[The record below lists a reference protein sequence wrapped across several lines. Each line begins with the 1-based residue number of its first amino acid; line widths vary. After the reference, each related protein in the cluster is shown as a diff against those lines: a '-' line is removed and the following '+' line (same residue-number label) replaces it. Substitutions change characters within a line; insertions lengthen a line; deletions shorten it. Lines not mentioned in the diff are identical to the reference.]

1 MTNVSRACASD
12 RTPDGGRRRA
22 TPGDPDRTTD
32 GRPGPGVRPRAGPG
46 LLACLG
52 PGPVAA
58 LMYHARNGTRGVM
71 RRGRRGSSGFTR
83 PGTAGD
89 APDTGANR
97 ATYYQLTTSTTR
109 PRPALAGTGTHNAQ
123 HLVFGAQ
130 QFWCSCAFVY
140 ALGAL
145 IALWLSPRVATPS
158 AFLLTPLETGRA
170 GQCCFSREALSM
182 GALLGLE
189 SRWAAPCSNRSSMPP
204 LLTCG
209 MRSRPTSPRC
219 LGARFR

>member
-1 MTNVSRACASD
+1 MFPALALPTGP
-12 RTPDGGRRRA
+12 RTAVGDARRRA
-22 TPGDPDRTTD
+22 IMTGPPTGAPAPGSARGRGQGCVVPDPD
-32 GRPGPGVRPRAGPG
+32 
-46 LLACLG
+46 

-58 LMYHARNGTRGVM
+58 IDVSRGVM

-158 AFLLTPLETGRA
+158 AFLLTPLEIGRA
-170 GQCCFSREALSM
+170 GQCCFSRAALSM

-209 MRSRPTSPRC
+209 MRSRPTSPRS

>member
-1 MTNVSRACASD
+1 MFPALALPTGP
-12 RTPDGGRRRA
+12 RTAVGDARRRA
-22 TPGDPDRTTD
+22 TLTGPRTGAPAPGSARGRGQGCSCL
-32 GRPGPGVRPRAGPG
+32 GRPVRSRHCP
-46 LLACLG
+46 
-52 PGPVAA
+52 
-58 LMYHARNGTRGVM
+58 LMYPCTHARRHAAT
-71 RRGRRGSSGFTR
+71 GRRGSSGFTR
-83 PGTAGD
+83 LGTAGD

-170 GQCCFSREALSM
+170 GQCCFSRAALSM